1 MMKRIEMI
9 KGAKKLVEECTNV
22 KEGENVVILTD
33 TRMPLS
39 MAEVL
44 AIACKERGAE
54 AMIIIISPPVGEHE
68 WDPPP
73 PVMEAVQKAQV
84 VFFVLSRTT
93 FAGSSRSKATKAG
106 ARCINFSELTEEDMF
121 RGAIEVSFMEMKEFG
136 NKLADVLR
144 KVKEARITTPAG
156 TDLYLDF
163 RGRLEKVLILNGI
176 CHQPGEAKAINLEV
190 AISPKLAQGT
200 IVCDASIT
208 LFKPG
213 LIKEWVRGTIK
224 NGKLGEISG
233 GSEAKK
239 LTNILAAFNDP
250 NVYNVVEFG
259 VGFNPKAI
267 MTGAP
272 SQDRGVYGTCHIG
285 FGSNTNW
292 GGGTKAA
299 VHFDFVLNAPKIEI
313 DGVTLL
319 ENYKFHI

>member
-1 MMKRIEMI
+1 MKRIEMI
-9 KGAKKLVEECTNV
+9 KGAKKLVEDCTDV
-22 KEGENVVILTD
+22 KEGENVLILTD
-33 TRMPLS
+33 TRMPLTI
-39 MAEVL
+39 AEVL

-54 AMIIIISPPVGEHE
+54 TMIIIMSPPAVEHGWE
-68 WDPPP
+68 PPP

-84 VFFVLSRTT
+84 VFFVFSRTT
-93 FAGSSRSKATKAG
+93 FAGSSRPKAAKAG
-106 ARCINFSELTEEDMF
+106 ARCINFSEMTEEDLY
-121 RGAIEVSFMEMKEFG
+121 RGAIEVNFLEMKEFG
-136 NKLADVLR
+136 NRLADALR

-176 CHQPGEAKAINLEV
+176 CRQPGEAKAINLEV
-190 AISPKLAQGT
+190 AISPKSAQGT

-213 LIKEWVRGTIK
+213 LIKEPVRGTIK
-224 NGKLGEISG
+224 DGKLVDISG
-233 GSEAKK
+233 GYEAKK
-239 LTNILAAFNDP
+239 LSSMLAAYNDP

-267 MTGAP
+267 LTGAQ

-285 FGSNTNW
+285 FGANTNW
-292 GGGTKAA
+292 GGNIKSAA
-299 VHFDFVLNAPKIEI
+299 HFDFVLSAPKIEI
-313 DGVTLL
+313 DGVTLV

>member
-9 KGAKKLVEECTNV
+9 KGAKKLVEDCTDV
-22 KEGENVVILTD
+22 KDGENVLILTD

-54 AMIIIISPPVGEHE
+54 TMIIIMSPPVVEHE
-68 WDPPP
+68 WEPPP

-106 ARCINFSELTEEDMF
+106 ARCINFSELTEEDLY
-121 RGAIEVSFMEMKEFG
+121 RGAIEVNFLEMKEFG
-136 NKLADVLR
+136 NRLADVLR
-144 KVKEARITTPAG
+144 KVKEARITTPTG

-176 CHQPGEAKAINLEV
+176 CRQPGEAKAINLEV
-190 AISPKLAQGT
+190 AISPKRAQGT

-213 LIKEWVRGTIK
+213 LIKEPVRGTIK
-224 NGKLGEISG
+224 DGKLVDISG
-233 GSEAKK
+233 GFEARR
-239 LTNILAAFNDP
+239 LSGMLASLNDP

-267 MTGAP
+267 ITGIPA
-272 SQDRGVYGTCHIG
+272 QDRGVYGTCHIG

-292 GGGTKAA
+292 GGGIKAA
-299 VHFDFVLNAPKIEI
+299 AHFDFLLSAPKIEI
-313 DGVTLL
+313 DGVILV
-319 ENYKFHI
+319 ENYKFAI